1 MKPKEANN
9 NILSNLT
16 IWQVLESLGESVA
29 VVDRDYRLVWVRD
42 PFMTPAAQAAIDRG
56 GYCYSVFLGRDEPC
70 EKDCPAALV
79 FATGRACSIEK
90 RFIGPDGNERWRE
103 ARAFPIVDGS
113 GRVAFVARIG
123 FDITR
128 RKLKQARKNRDYEN
142 LAQTLDELNQLHLHQ
157 MPFQPPNSA
166 PLTKRELEVL
176 RLMAKGLS
184 TPQIAEVLKVSSNT
198 AKRHVANI
206 FNKLGVNNRAQA
218 AAWAAK
224 QGLV

>member
-1 MKPKEANN
+1 MKPKETNN
-9 NILSNLT
+9 NILSSLT

-29 VVDRDYRLVWVRD
+29 VVDRDYRLIWVRD
-42 PFMTPAAQAAIDRG
+42 PFMTPAAKAAIDMG
-56 GYCYSVFLGRDEPC
+56 DYCYSVFVGRDDPC
-70 EKDCPAALV
+70 EKDCPVAVV
-79 FATGRACSIEK
+79 FATGRPSTIEK
-90 RFIGPDGNERWRE
+90 SFIGPDGTERWRA

-113 GRVAFVARIG
+113 GRVAFVARVG

-128 RKLKQARKNRDYEN
+128 RKQKQARKIREYEN
-142 LAQTLDELNQLHLHQ
+142 LAQSLDELNQLHLHQ
-157 MPFQPPNSA
+157 MPFQPTNSA

-198 AKRHVANI
+198 AKRHTANI
-206 FNKLGVNNRAQA
+206 FDKLGVNNRAQA
-218 AAWAAK
+218 SAWAAK

>member
-1 MKPKEANN
+1 MKPGETDN

-16 IWQVLESLGESVA
+16 VWQVLESLGESVA

-42 PFMTPAAQAAIDRG
+42 PFMNPAAQAAIDMG
-56 GYCYSVFLGRDEPC
+56 DYCYSVFIGRDEPC
-70 EKDCPAALV
+70 GKDCPVARV
-79 FATGRACSIEK
+79 FATGRPCSIEK
-90 RFIGPDGNERWRE
+90 SFIGPDGLERWRE
-103 ARAFPIVDGS
+103 ARAFPIVDGN

-128 RKLKQARKNRDYEN
+128 RKQRQTRKNRAYEN
-142 LAQTLDELNQLHLHQ
+142 LAQTLDELNQLHLNQ
-157 MPFQPPNSA
+157 MPFQPPTGA

-184 TPQIAEVLKVSSNT
+184 TPQLAEVLKVSSNT

-206 FNKLGVNNRAQA
+206 FNKLGVNSRAQA